1 MLIFCESYSVVI
13 SRLVSRSCLC
23 DSVSVYNISLYIS
36 VCVCV
41 LLFFFC
47 SAQIPRW
54 VLFERADSYIFGIPF
69 GLRHSNGVLTM
80 AVAAVVDCNWV
91 VWFKLPCRTTMVHIP
106 VNVLRHRGISQSSII
121 GCIIRAGK
129 RE

>member
-1 MLIFCESYSVVI
+1 MLAMLMFCKSNSVVI
-13 SRLVSRSCLC
+13 SRLVSHLDSFFVVCRVSC
-23 DSVSVYNISLYIS
+23 VSCE
-36 VCVCV
+36 CVCEYV
-41 LLFFFC
+41 WFC
-47 SAQIPRW
+47 VRRW
-54 VLFERADSYIFGIPF
+54 VLHKLVDRYIFQVPF

-80 AVAAVVDCNWV
+80 AVATAVDCNWV

-106 VNVLRHRGISQSSII
+106 VNILGHRGISQSSII